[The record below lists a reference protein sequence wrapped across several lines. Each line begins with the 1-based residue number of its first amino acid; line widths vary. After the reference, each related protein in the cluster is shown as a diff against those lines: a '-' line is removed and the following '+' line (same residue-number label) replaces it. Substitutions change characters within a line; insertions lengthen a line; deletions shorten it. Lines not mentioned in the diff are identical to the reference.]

1 MEVQASP
8 FTASIIDVLTI
19 WRRQREMEK
28 SEVYG
33 GVGGGCTCHFGVL
46 CRHGVSV
53 LDQSLELV
61 VLSEG
66 DDLQNRPILGEDL
79 QGTTHT
85 GYIPAAGI
93 LTTSK
98 RKPFEHT
105 HD

>member
-19 WRRQREMEK
+19 WRWQRERWRNHRFIGGR
-28 SEVYG
+28 VY
-33 GVGGGCTCHFGVL
+33 HFGVL
-46 CRHGVSV
+46 CRHGVSI

>member
-1 MEVQASP
+1 VEVQASP
-8 FTASIIDVLTI
+8 FTSSITDVLTI
-19 WRRQREMEK
+19 WRQQRWRNQRFIR
-28 SEVYG
+28 
-33 GVGGGCTCHFGVL
+33 GGGCTYHFGVL

-66 DDLQNRPILGEDL
+66 DDLQNRPIFGEDL
-79 QGTTHT
+79 QGRTHT
-85 GYIPAAGI
+85 GYIPAAGN

-98 RKPFEHT
+98 RTPSEHA